1 MRKFPDL
8 LISAYCFPS
17 NLNKLIHKRI
27 GVLSLFLSVLAVFEV
42 YSQSKIEVGSWRVH
56 PTYSEGGDLTG
67 SDQTV
72 FFQGENS
79 LFYFSTDNDEPKPLS
94 VMDGLYS
101 QSFTASVYDFQSK
114 KLIVTYEDGVVDL
127 VGERNVQS
135 LTSIRD
141 NPLILNK
148 KIIHARSID
157 GLVYLTGDFGVAV
170 IDPAIGA
177 FRDSYIN
184 IGPEGSELEILDID
198 KEGDFY
204 YLATALGLLQGNIN
218 TNLNDF
224 RNWVN
229 QGLDLA
235 GGVKEVQVL
244 EGEVFLSDT
253 DGRIYIFKNG
263 NLDWLIGTENSG
275 RLKKINGELFFTD
288 GASIYQLFSGGS
300 FSQILKREDN
310 SIFDFHITG
319 NNIYLSQEAGVF
331 NQNSENF
338 ISPNGPFSQ
347 IRNFHWDENGTWGLP
362 VFLPVRSNAVR
373 SIGNK
378 TSVLK
383 DGKWEAAIAPSHVM
397 SKAVFQGDNYFG
409 AFENGLWIESNGNLE
424 KIDIPELSPTASIR
438 SFANQNDNSLWIGA
452 NDNLGRLL
460 KLSSKNQITT
470 VPVAGLQYPHKIIS
484 DQSGN
489 LWILQAPPNGS
500 PRIRVFNENTGLNRL
515 LNNSSNQGNLPNS
528 ETLDMDL
535 DLEGNLWIATSSG
548 VAYLPFVQFTTINN
562 PINAILPI
570 FDNRPL
576 LIGQRVKSVLVAPDQ
591 TKWFGTEREG
601 LWQFSELGDILL
613 NQFTGN
619 NSPLTSPDIQNTT
632 LEPFSGE
639 ILITQSNAAFS
650 FRGTSISAFESLNS
664 LKIYPN
670 PVRPD
675 FSGYLSIEGLTDF
688 AQIKITTSAGRV
700 VFGAQVRGGK
710 ATWDLRE
717 GSGNRPEAGIYLVY
731 VSDESGVEKVAGKF
745 VIL

>member
-1 MRKFPDL
+1 MWRFPS
-8 LISAYCFPS
+8 LIKSENSYPS
-17 NLNKLIHKRI
+17 NLQKLIRNRI
-27 GVLSLFLSVLAVFEV
+27 RVLALIASFFSVFAANG
-42 YSQSKIEVGSWRVH
+42 QSKIEVGSWRIH
-56 PTYSEGGDLTG
+56 PTFSEGGNLTG
-67 SDQTV
+67 SNQTV
-72 FFQGENS
+72 FLQGANS
-79 LFYFSTDNDEPKPLS
+79 LFYFSTDNHEPTSLS

-101 QSFTASVYDFQSK
+101 QSFTASVFDFQSK
-114 KLIVTYEDGVVDL
+114 KLIVAYEDGVVDL

-148 KIIHARSID
+148 KIIHTRSIE
-157 GLVYLTGDFGVAV
+157 GMVYLTGDFGVAI
-170 IDPAIGA
+170 IDPAIGV
-177 FRDSYIN
+177 FRESYIN
-184 IGPEGSELEILDID
+184 IGPDGSELEILDID

-204 YLATALGLLQGNIN
+204 YLATASGLLKGNIN

-229 QGLDLA
+229 QGLNLS

-244 EGEVFLSDT
+244 EGEVFLSGA

-275 RLKKINGELFFTD
+275 RLKKINGGLFFTD
-288 GASIYQLFSGGS
+288 GASIYQLGSGGS
-300 FSQILKREDN
+300 FSQILQKEEN
-310 SIFDFHITG
+310 SIIDYHITD
-319 NNIYLSQEAGVF
+319 NNVYLSQQGGVF
-331 NQNSENF
+331 NQNIENF

-347 IRNFHWDENGTWGLP
+347 IRNFHWDEHGIWGIP
-362 VFLPVRSNAVR
+362 VFFPVGGNPIRSF
-373 SIGNK
+373 GDK

-383 DGKWEAAIAPSHVM
+383 DGKWEEAIAPGNVL
-397 SKAVFQGDNYFG
+397 SKAVFKGDNYFG
-409 AFENGLWIESNGNLE
+409 AFENGLWIESNGDLQSV
-424 KIDIPELSPTASIR
+424 DIPDFPPINSIR
-438 SFANQNDNSLWIGA
+438 SFANQNNNILWMGA
-452 NDNLGRLL
+452 NDNLGRLF
-460 KLSSKNQITT
+460 KLTSKNQIAT
-470 VPVAGLQYPHKIIS
+470 VPVSGLQFPHKIIL

-489 LWILQAPPNGS
+489 LWILQAPPNGT

-515 LNNSSNQGNLPNS
+515 LSSSTNQGNLPNS
-528 ETLDMDL
+528 EILDMDL

-548 VAYLPFVQFTTINN
+548 VAYLPFVQFTSVNS
-562 PINAILPI
+562 PINAILSI

-601 LWQFSELGDILL
+601 LWQFSEFGDILL
-613 NQFTGN
+613 NQFTEN

-700 VFGAQVRGGK
+700 VFGSQIRGGK

-731 VSDESGVEKVAGKF
+731 VTDESGVEKVAGKF

>member
-1 MRKFPDL
+1 MWKFPY
-8 LISAYCFPS
+8 LIKSENSYPS
-17 NLNKLIHKRI
+17 NLKELIRNRI
-27 GVLSLFLSVLAVFEV
+27 RVLALIVSFFSVFAANG
-42 YSQSKIEVGSWRVH
+42 QSKIEVGSWRIH
-56 PTYSEGGDLTG
+56 PAYTEGGNLTG
-67 SDQTV
+67 SNQTV

-79 LFYFSTDNDEPKPLS
+79 LFYFSTDNHEPQPLS

-101 QSFTASVYDFQSK
+101 QSFTASVFDFQSK
-114 KLIVTYEDGVVDL
+114 KLIVAYDDGVVDL

-157 GLVYLTGDFGVAV
+157 GLVYLTGDFGIAI
-170 IDPAIGA
+170 IDPVIGI
-177 FRDSYIN
+177 FRESYIN

-204 YLATALGLLQGNIN
+204 YLATALGLLKGNIN

-229 QGLDLA
+229 QDLNLS
-235 GGVKEVQVL
+235 GGVEEVQAL
-244 EGEVFLSDT
+244 EGEFFLSGA

-275 RLKKINGELFFTD
+275 RLKKIDGELFFTD
-288 GASIYQLFSGGS
+288 GTSIYQLGSGGS
-300 FSQILKREDN
+300 FAQILQKEENTIIDY
-310 SIFDFHITG
+310 HITG
-319 NNIYLSQEAGVF
+319 NNVYLSQQGGVF

-347 IRNFHWDENGTWGLP
+347 IRNFHWDENGTWGIP
-362 VFLPVRSNAVR
+362 VFFPVGGNPIRSF
-373 SIGNK
+373 GDK

-383 DGKWEAAIAPSHVM
+383 DGKWSEAIAPGNVM
-397 SKAVFQGDNYFG
+397 SKAVFKGDNYFG
-409 AFENGLWIESNGNLE
+409 AFENGLWIESNGDLQRVS
-424 KIDIPELSPTASIR
+424 IPDFPQINTIR
-438 SFANQNDNSLWIGA
+438 SFVNQNNNILWMGA
-452 NDNLGRLL
+452 NDNLGRLF
-460 KLSSKNQITT
+460 KLTSKNQIAA
-470 VPVAGLQYPHKIIS
+470 VPVSGLQFPHKIIL

-489 LWILQAPPNGS
+489 LWILQAPPNGI

-515 LNNSSNQGNLPNS
+515 LSSSTNQGNLPNS
-528 ETLDMDL
+528 EILDMDM

-548 VAYLPFVQFTTINN
+548 VAYLPFVQFTSVNS
-562 PINAILPI
+562 PVNAILPI

-601 LWQFSELGDILL
+601 LWQFSEFGDILL

-639 ILITQSNAAFS
+639 ILITQSNVAFS

-700 VFGAQVRGGK
+700 VFGAQIRGGK